1 MLQKLNL
8 KTFQLLETLIE
19 FKQILTD
26 QYYIFTYPDSLLSVF
41 FFVQFYEEWL
51 FYHWFSSYILTQIFL
66 RFLSSV
72 DAPVIDCDY
81 DNNDYDDNDALS
93 ELLLLLF
100 QVIFFEL
107 LIWNY
112 ISKIDNYFNSNNEWW
127 KTQ

>member
-19 FKQILTD
+19 FKQILTH

-51 FYHWFSSYILTQIFL
+51 FFHWFSSYILTQIFL